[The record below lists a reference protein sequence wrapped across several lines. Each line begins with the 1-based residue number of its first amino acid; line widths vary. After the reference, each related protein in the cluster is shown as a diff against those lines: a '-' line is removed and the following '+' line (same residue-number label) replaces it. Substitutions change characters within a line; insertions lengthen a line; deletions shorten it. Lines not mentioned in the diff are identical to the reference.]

1 MTNVTEKVTND
12 TLSAPAVDD
21 IIIAEEKNKFA
32 YKRREAMLFIVITL
46 VILGIWILLA
56 CIDARGS
63 DIGYK
68 DNTEDTENSAEI
80 SDNNDTPT
88 DNNDNGTAAGKI
100 VKTLLIILLI
110 VLIIGI
116 IGFMVTMNEIVNM
129 FDSCCTEI
137 EKVRR
142 IG

>member
-46 VILGIWILLA
+46 VILGKWILLA

-116 IGFMVTMNEIVNM
+116 IIFIQAMNELGAM
-129 FDSCCTEI
+129 FGSCCDTAKEI
-137 EKVRR
+137 GR